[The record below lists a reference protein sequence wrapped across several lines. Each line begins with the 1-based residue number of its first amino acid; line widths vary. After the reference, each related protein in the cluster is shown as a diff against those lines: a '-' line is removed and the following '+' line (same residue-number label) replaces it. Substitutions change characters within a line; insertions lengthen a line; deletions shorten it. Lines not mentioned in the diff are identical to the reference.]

1 MSETN
6 GNGSK
11 RRIFVTVGTD
21 HHRFDRLIDWV
32 DRWLEDGGSERAD
45 VLVQSGSS
53 RRPRA
58 AESRQFLPAE
68 EMGSSME
75 GADVVVCHAGP
86 GSITEAR
93 SRGRMP
99 IVVARRKRLGEIVD
113 EHQRAFAHRMDRL
126 GRVRAA
132 ENERTF
138 RSLLDSAVSD
148 PAAFRLE
155 ASASDVSGAA
165 GKLEDLVHRLAEP
178 VVQPRPGEGRIRVLF
193 IGGVGRSGT
202 TLLDRMLGGLP
213 GTFSVGELVHIWIRG
228 LEENVLC
235 GCGQPF
241 SECPFWSEVGQ
252 RAYGG
257 WDRLDPEDITRQ
269 EMAVRRHRFVP
280 YMMMPGIFPAYDR
293 DFREFARLLPPLYR
307 AIRDISGA
315 QVIVDSSKDAS
326 QVFLLR
332 RLPNIDLR
340 VVQMVRESHGV
351 AYSWSKRV
359 RRPEV
364 QEREVYMQTY
374 HPARVGARWMTYNLM
389 FDLLKGMG
397 IPTTLLR
404 YEDLVRDAD
413 RELRR
418 IARFA
423 GTEVGDGALDF
434 IQDGGVQLPET
445 HSVSGNPMR
454 FKKGP
459 APLRVDEEWR
469 TKMAPKD
476 RTIVT
481 ATTWPLLARYG
492 YLGRSRRG

>member
-1 MSETN
+1 MSET
-6 GNGSK
+6 NGSK

-32 DRWLEDGGSERAD
+32 DRWLEDGGRERAE
-45 VLVQSGSS
+45 VLVQSGAS
-53 RRPRA
+53 RRPRL
-58 AESRQFLPAE
+58 AEGRPFLPAA

-93 SRGRMP
+93 SRGRVP

-113 EHQRAFAHRMDRL
+113 EHQRAFAERMDRL

-132 ENERTF
+132 QDERAF
-138 RSLLDSAVSD
+138 RALLDSAITD
-148 PAAFRLE
+148 PDAFRFEAVDADASEATRRLE
-155 ASASDVSGAA
+155 M
-165 GKLEDLVHRLAEP
+165 LVDRLQQP
-178 VVQPRPGEGRIRVLF
+178 LVQPEPRDRRVRVLF

-241 SECPFWSEVGQ
+241 HDCPFWSEVGA

-257 WDRLDPEDITRQ
+257 WDRLNPEDITRQ

-280 YMMMPGIFPAYDR
+280 YMMVPGMFPAFDR

-315 QVIVDSSKDAS
+315 KIIVDSSKDAS

-404 YEDLVRDAD
+404 YEDLVDDPERQ
-413 RELRR
+413 LRR
-418 IARFA
+418 IGRFA
-423 GTEVGDGALDF
+423 GVEIGDGDLDF
-434 IQDGGVQLPET
+434 IQDGGVQLPAT

-459 APLRVDEEWR
+459 APLRADEEWR
-469 TKMAPKD
+469 TKMARKD